1 LRKGSSALARQF
13 FYSPKVA
20 PYVFVLPFLVSFL
33 VFFAYPIVSTVIMS
47 FQHIVPGETKFIGF
61 ANYKKLANPDFYKA
75 LWNNT
80 RYTFWTLLVLIPL
93 PLLCAVFLNSK
104 NMPAR
109 NFFRSALFIPA
120 LTSVVV
126 AGTIFR
132 LIFGELDGSMLNSF
146 MHLIGQ
152 PSLKWLKESSTG
164 MLALVVIATWRWTG
178 VNLLYFLSALQNIP
192 SELYESAE
200 MDGAG
205 AWSKLT
211 RITLPL
217 LKPVTIYVLTISIYG
232 GYSMFT
238 ESYMLWSGNHSPNNI
253 GLTMIGYIYQQ
264 GLEFN
269 DLGYGSAIGITLLLI
284 TMVINVIQL
293 NVFGLFRREE

>member
-47 FQHIVPGETKFIGF
+47 FQYIVPGETSFIGF
-61 ANYKKLANPDFYKA
+61 ANYKKLANPDFYRA

-93 PLLCAVFLNSK
+93 PLLCAVLLNSK
-104 NMPAR
+104 KMPAR
-109 NFFRSALFIPA
+109 NLFRSALFVPA

-132 LIFGELDGSMLNSF
+132 LIFGELDGSLLNSF

-152 PSLKWLKESSTG
+152 PSVKWLKESSTG

-178 VNLLYFLSALQNIP
+178 VNLLYFLSALQSIP

-284 TMVINVIQL
+284 TMLINVIQL
-293 NVFGLFRREE
+293 NVFGLFKREE